1 MVSEK
6 IAAAAAAQAA
16 AARALVGGKGIE
28 TAATV
33 ALAPVK
39 RAVRANHRRL
49 SRAKKI
55 DGVIWRLHRLLPP
68 SGVSAISLM
77 SVAPNPLS
85 RDVMDDPFRR
95 PAVVPALFYGDA
107 CGPGR
112 SRECFRTPRR
122 CARARSVLTR

>member
-16 AARALVGGKGIE
+16 ATRALAGGEGIE

-49 SRAKKI
+49 SRAKRI
-55 DGVIWRLHRLLPP
+55 DGAISHLRP
-68 SGVSAISLM
+68 SGR
-77 SVAPNPLS
+77 NPGSSTL
-85 RDVMDDPFRR
+85 
-95 PAVVPALFYGDA
+95 A
-107 CGPGR
+107 
-112 SRECFRTPRR
+112 
-122 CARARSVLTR
+122 